1 MLSEAEFLAK
11 MEAHMKKN
19 VCVTENVQQEN
30 HGGAKGNTSTAAQN
44 STDLQGQEPV
54 MTYKLP
60 PMVFFRRSSNDP
72 DFYIVAP
79 NVLDSK
85 GPSNTNSNGAAGSA
99 NAQGGTG
106 SSKGVK
112 KRKSG
117 QQDEGATAE
126 TKKDKN
132 AKKQN
137 KGQQDEEE
145 PPPPRELKLT
155 KEQVVWGP
163 VSSIKKENRVHV
175 VSQIVK
181 RLLNANAEFKAYF
194 EGKANTFN
202 EKIAKMPEK
211 PSKADWESMKKDML
225 TSLSQKIEVQNLVH
239 TVSLTSTPKD
249 GGGEHIHVAV
259 DSDTAGALKPPAD

>member
-1 MLSEAEFLAK
+1 MSFKMLSEAEFLAK
-11 MEAHMKKN
+11 MEAHMKIN

-30 HGGAKGNTSTAAQN
+30 HGGAKGNTSTASQN

-60 PMVFFRRSSNDP
+60 PMVFFRRSSDDP
-72 DFYIVAP
+72 DFYKVAP
-79 NVLDSK
+79 NVPDSK

-126 TKKDKN
+126 TKK
-132 AKKQN
+132 QN
-137 KGQQDEEE
+137 KGQQDKEE
-145 PPPPRELKLT
+145 PPPPKELKLT

-194 EGKANTFN
+194 EGKAKTFN
-202 EKIAKMPEK
+202 EKIANMSEK

-249 GGGEHIHVAV
+249 GGGEHINVAV
-259 DSDTAGALKPPAD
+259 DNEIAGALKPPAD